1 MERKAYNSLNEAAL
15 QVQLDELDKS
25 TLANYVRGAAHDI
38 DRKAVSTGR
47 NIQARNLSPAV
58 QRQAKKVAKRHRG
71 INKAVRKLSDDVEY
85 NEVDSRVLEYFS
97 NYFGDNLNEDTS
109 NEEIMQAVYD
119 LIDLTEAVLDVV
131 EGSRGLKRTQRRIQ
145 NYNPRGDYDPK
156 TYRKMGGADTVKK
169 KQEYELEQRPKEF
182 ALRQLHRAGK
192 PGIKPASTKGLED
205 TIRRAYDTSTYHP
218 IKKHQRG
225 MLKAI
230 GGKDM
235 PKLVHAAGVPSPPK
249 MASAQKVQQYRDERE
264 HAKDFG
270 HEHLGS
276 ERKGL
281 EMLTKAKLI
290 DANPKLEKRLTK
302 K

>member
-109 NEEIMQAVYD
+109 DEDIMQAVHD
-119 LIDLTEAVLDVV
+119 LIDLAEAVCDAVGLD
-131 EGSRGLKRTQRRIQ
+131 E
-145 NYNPRGDYDPK
+145 N
-156 TYRKMGGADTVKK
+156 
-169 KQEYELEQRPKEF
+169 
-182 ALRQLHRAGK
+182 
-192 PGIKPASTKGLED
+192 
-205 TIRRAYDTSTYHP
+205 
-218 IKKHQRG
+218 
-225 MLKAI
+225 
-230 GGKDM
+230 
-235 PKLVHAAGVPSPPK
+235 
-249 MASAQKVQQYRDERE
+249 
-264 HAKDFG
+264 
-270 HEHLGS
+270 
-276 ERKGL
+276 
-281 EMLTKAKLI
+281 
-290 DANPKLEKRLTK
+290 
-302 K
+302 